1 MAFTSQGISFDRETE
16 QSEHLNGIC
25 IDDLR
30 DLDKMPDKEEVEEWV
45 KLLKGSTSG
54 MKGANG
60 SNEEEAQTTSVAAE
74 ALKKAKLRR
83 KLKPEFIGKKP
94 TTTPRKH
101 TLKRPNIL
109 SKKANELSV
118 LCDVENKVTRELEL
132 KVLLGKILNGE
143 TLNMILKKK

>member
-1 MAFTSQGISFDRETE
+1 MSLMCNVMWRCALSSTLLITPSDRHMAFTSQGISFDRETE

-74 ALKKAKLRR
+74 ALKKAKFMPPAV
-83 KLKPEFIGKKP
+83 KWMDGVCV
-94 TTTPRKH
+94 
-101 TLKRPNIL
+101 
-109 SKKANELSV
+109 SV
-118 LCDVENKVTRELEL
+118 LFFFYSSVML
-132 KVLLGKILNGE
+132 KMFGL
-143 TLNMILKKK
+143 MD